1 MLPVVYFLPVY
12 THTCTEIQQW
22 DTDYEIWPLSQ
33 CLQCGIY
40 NKAAVNIMGKFSDFS
55 WEKKVFMQISRPE
68 ESGSIC
74 DNKFIVV
81 TLLHLLH
88 QQCLRGLILQAALRK
103 EFAEHRTRTK
113 QIASVWL
120 LRPQVHSY

>member
-1 MLPVVYFLPVY
+1 MY
-12 THTCTEIQQW
+12 THTCTGIQQW
-22 DTDYEIWPLSQ
+22 DTDYEIRPLSQ

-40 NKAAVNIMGKFSDFS
+40 NKAAVNITGKFSDFS
-55 WEKKVFMQISRPE
+55 SGKKVFLQISRPE

-74 DNKFIVV
+74 DNKLIVV
-81 TLLHLLH
+81 SLLHLLH

-113 QIASVWL
+113 QIAPVWL